1 MNTRTRHPF
10 QDLRST
16 VDQSDRPPQTN
27 DSGEEAAA
35 AASRGN
41 LHRRGGGGTL
51 SDANPGGGGRRT
63 FFPSFDGKVFW
74 PNCRLCPWLKS
85 GKASEVTQHGAGPAF
100 LPFLNQPWHRCCLER
115 FTFTHSTKVTKK
127 YSVRQCQLPSKSHT
141 FPNSSVSGQARNPN
155 FSRRTLPTLFPLLSV
170 LNEIYSGHGVRQD
183 PLLFSHDGKERG
195 KRREKENS
203 AFPLYPL
210 SSPLFQRNV
219 WEGINF
225 AFTLLLLLLPCF

>member
-1 MNTRTRHPF
+1 MLIQVEEEEELFSPP
-10 QDLRST
+10 ST
-16 VDQSDRPPQTN
+16 
-27 DSGEEAAA
+27 EK
-35 AASRGN
+35 
-41 LHRRGGGGTL
+41 
-51 SDANPGGGGRRT
+51 
-63 FFPSFDGKVFW
+63 FFW
-74 PNCRLCPWLKS
+74 PNCRLSSWLKS

-127 YSVRQCQLPSKSHT
+127 YSVRQCQLPSKCHT
-141 FPNSSVSGQARNPN
+141 FPNSSVSGQATESL
-155 FSRRTLPTLFPLLSV
+155 FLQETLTYAISPPLSF